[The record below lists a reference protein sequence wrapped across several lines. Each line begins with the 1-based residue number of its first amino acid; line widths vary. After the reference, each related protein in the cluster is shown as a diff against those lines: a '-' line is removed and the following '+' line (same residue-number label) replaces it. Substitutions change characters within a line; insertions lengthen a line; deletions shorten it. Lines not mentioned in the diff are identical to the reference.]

1 MKRRICVRSMGLGA
15 VIMLV
20 GLAVGAI
27 VSPPLIA
34 QRDDVFGDIQCTG
47 LTVVDKQGK
56 RAVALS
62 SSLIGNMVAV
72 YNEQGPWGV
81 ALWSHVLGNN
91 VIVNDKQGDAAVKL
105 VNDEDLGN
113 SVAVLNKQG
122 NEAVALRTDEH
133 GGIVNVSGKDSGSAS
148 MFTIANSGVVRVKG
162 KDGGGV
168 VMATNEHGGTVGV
181 SGKDSKVSGRAEIKT
196 DEHGGRFDVYNNQ
209 GKSRAAMG
217 INEFG
222 NGAVS
227 TWDKNGYRQREED

>member
-15 VIMLV
+15 GIMLI

-47 LTVVDKQGK
+47 LTVVDKQGNV
-56 RAVALS
+56 AVALDTDD
-62 SSLIGNMVAV
+62 GN
-72 YNEQGPWGV
+72 Q
-81 ALWSHVLGNN
+81 VL
-91 VIVNDKQGDAAVKL
+91 VNDKQGKRAVKL

-148 MFTIANSGVVRVKG
+148 MFTIENGGVVRVKG

-168 VMATNEHGGTVGV
+168 VMTTNEHGGIVGV
-181 SGKDSKVSGRAEIKT
+181 SGKVSGGAEIKT

-209 GKSRAAMG
+209 GKPRAAMG

-227 TWDKNGYRQREED
+227 TWDENGYRQ